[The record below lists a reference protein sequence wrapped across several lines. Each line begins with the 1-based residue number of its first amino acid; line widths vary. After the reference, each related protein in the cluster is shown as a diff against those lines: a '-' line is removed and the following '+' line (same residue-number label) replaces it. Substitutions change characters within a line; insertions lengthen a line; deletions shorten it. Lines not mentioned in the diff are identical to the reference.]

1 MSQESDLINKINKD
15 KNSNIPLFDK
25 DYLSSVHEKVI
36 NKVKRT
42 VPQQQ
47 QQEQQQNVT
56 SNKAEEVIQAD
67 MNFRKA
73 VKELA
78 ISLGE
83 LNDKEIAQKLLGE
96 HIIML
101 DSIFKNFE

>member
-1 MSQESDLINKINKD
+1 
-15 KNSNIPLFDK
+15 
-25 DYLSSVHEKVI
+25 
-36 NKVKRT
+36 
-42 VPQQQ
+42 
-47 QQEQQQNVT
+47 
-56 SNKAEEVIQAD
+56 